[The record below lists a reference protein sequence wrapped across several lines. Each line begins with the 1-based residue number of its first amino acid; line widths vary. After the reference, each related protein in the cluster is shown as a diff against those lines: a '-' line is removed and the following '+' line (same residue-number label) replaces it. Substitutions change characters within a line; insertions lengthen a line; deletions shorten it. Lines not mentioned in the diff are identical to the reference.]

1 MNPKNP
7 EGQYRTNPAGGQA
20 TMVYVWGGRIS
31 SYITEAAYREKRYS
45 PDFDELPTEDE
56 YDAARS

>member
-1 MNPKNP
+1 MNPKSP
-7 EGQYRTNPAGGQA
+7 EGQYRTGPASGRA
-20 TMVYVWGGRIS
+20 PMVYVWGGRIS

-45 PDFDELPTEDE
+45 PEFDTLPTEDQ